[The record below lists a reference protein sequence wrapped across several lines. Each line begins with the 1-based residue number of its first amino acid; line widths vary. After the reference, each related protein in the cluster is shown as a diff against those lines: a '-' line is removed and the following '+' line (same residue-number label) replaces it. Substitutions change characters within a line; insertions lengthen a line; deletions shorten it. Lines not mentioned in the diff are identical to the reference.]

1 LKTKE
6 LRFWRVQKSLQ
17 GIEKAEDRTKNV
29 GMFEGLNVE
38 TLKRKRL
45 TVEGRKARKGSEGVP
60 IR

>member
-1 LKTKE
+1 M
-6 LRFWRVQKSLQ
+6 QKSLQ
-17 GIEKAEDRTKNV
+17 GHEKAEVRTKNV

-45 TVEGRKARKGSEGVP
+45 TVESRKLNVERQDKESEGVP